1 MVGCRA
7 YTHLSLLPLTLLM
20 RAGAGLRRHSC
31 GDRHNDEL
39 KTIKRRRSLRAI
51 LESKYIRIYS
61 SMLKVS
67 VRALLAVM
75 RVSPTRPSQVGDYVR
90 LTDNH
95 DQARSGYSYR
105 GSEEDEAVRF
115 ASLFEG
121 VRSG

>member
-1 MVGCRA
+1 
-7 YTHLSLLPLTLLM
+7 M

-39 KTIKRRRSLRAI
+39 KTIKQRRSLRSI

-61 SMLKVS
+61 SMSKVS
-67 VRALLAVM
+67 VRARALLAVM

-95 DQARSGYSYR
+95 DQARGGYGYR

-115 ASLFEG
+115 ASL
-121 VRSG
+121 